1 MLPYEIGVMISV
13 TDMYVHKHKFVQ
25 EKALRDATDA
35 GARDLVEALSQLDE
49 MVRHYILSEIKK
61 QPNNIA

>member
-1 MLPYEIGVMISV
+1 M
-13 TDMYVHKHKFVQ
+13 Q